1 MVPESIA
8 FLCIISP
15 AFESALAM
23 IDYCR
28 NNTFDPP
35 TNREKLH
42 FSKENSDEEFGIY
55 DKFKC
60 LHCCS
65 HGYRSIEW
73 FKDGHPYPWPTHVST
88 LIIYSESG
96 NQTIYSQQ
104 LTTVDSGTYWCI
116 VKNDTHFL
124 RHEVLL
130 KVSEASISMGWPKT
144 TYRPRDQ
151 KAAQGESVRF
161 YCEAF
166 VGTIDLP
173 DFQSEIVWKKH
184 NSTGSFINGV
194 RIIQEPIFRE
204 EKRVIGSYL
213 SFTSVKEEDYG
224 RYICM
229 VKNLGDQVLELSA
242 WLKEKK
248 DGENDAENNS
258 KEIPIYPSQKVHFVT
273 RECYVIVLLL
283 VLTAVTSTVTLL
295 HFGSYLKSVRKRIFQ
310 GSCSQ
315 DDGKTDL
322 LIIHH
327 ECDAGDV
334 GGILTALKGRHNYSS
349 SVYPLQSR
357 SEIGNEDLKAKA
369 TSYRGLLV
377 IMTPALLGG
386 PWSGSRVHS
395 TINSLVKIHFT
406 VICMFEQGLP
416 VVAESERKLLHSALK
431 RVHYVEGTIGKNLKF
446 WNWMRLKLS
455 SQNNGDESPRRLDEI
470 I

>member
-258 KEIPIYPSQKVHFVT
+258 K
-273 RECYVIVLLL
+273 
-283 VLTAVTSTVTLL
+283 
-295 HFGSYLKSVRKRIFQ
+295 
-310 GSCSQ
+310 